1 MNLLE
6 AQLRHHAADVLL
18 IEVLAESRVAADA
31 FQDLST
37 VTELDE
43 IHVGGLVR
51 HLVVAQNLL
60 LGIVGYHEETVVLA
74 HQLDVGTVQPERP
87 VTLLVLFLL
96 RHLLAQSHSLGID
109 MGVVDGLLYRTL
121 YALHD
126 PR

>member
-74 HQLDVGTVQPERP
+74 HQLDVGTVQPERAALSDSLCSP
-87 VTLLVLFLL
+87 
-96 RHLLAQSHSLGID
+96 QSKVSNGGSH
-109 MGVVDGLLYRTL
+109 R
-121 YALHD
+121 
-126 PR
+126 R